1 MSESDSNSVELK
13 EKVKKLETLQR
24 NTRIAIIILVGY
36 SIYDVISKDS
46 GSEIVYA
53 HKIKAKEFELVDG
66 IGTVFGTWKVL
77 GQENRVPGLVIEN
90 SAGKQIRVT
99 ADGISLR
106 EGRTNPVI
114 RAVLNEDGLQLI
126 ENVQSI
132 EENRQ

>member
-1 MSESDSNSVELK
+1 MSESNTDSTELK

-53 HKIKAKEFELVDG
+53 HKVKAKEFEIVDG
-66 IGTVFGTWKVL
+66 IGTVFGSWKL
-77 GQENRVPGLVIEN
+77 LDQENRVPGLVIEN

-99 ADGISLR
+99 ADEISLR
-106 EGRTNPVI
+106 EGRTNPVV
-114 RAVLNEDGLQLI
+114 RALLNEDGLHLI
-126 ENVQSI
+126 ERAQINESSP
-132 EENRQ
+132 E